1 MVAVDYS
8 CCFTGHRTI
17 KKNIIPFIKQSVI
30 TEVLKLI
37 THGVTC
43 FIAGGALGFDTL
55 AAQAVLDL
63 KRDYEQIKLILA
75 VPCKNQADK
84 WNRKDKMIYEN
95 IKNRADKVIYVSEKY
110 EKNCMLKRNQFMV
123 DNSNFIISA
132 WDGRKIG
139 GTYYTV
145 NYAKK
150 LGKKIIFID
159 MGSKNYDIY

>member
-1 MVAVDYS
+1 M
-8 CCFTGHRTI
+8 
-17 KKNIIPFIKQSVI
+17 
-30 TEVLKLI
+30 
-37 THGVTC
+37 
-43 FIAGGALGFDTL
+43 AGGAIGFDAI
-55 AAQAVLDL
+55 AAQSILNL
-63 KRDYEQIKLILA
+63 KSNYTELKFILA
-75 VPCKNQADK
+75 IPCKDK
-84 WNRKDKMIYEN
+84 SVKWSDKDKYIYED
-95 IKNRADKVIYVSEKY
+95 IKRRADKVIYTSKKY

-159 MGSKNYDIY
+159 MGSKNYDVY